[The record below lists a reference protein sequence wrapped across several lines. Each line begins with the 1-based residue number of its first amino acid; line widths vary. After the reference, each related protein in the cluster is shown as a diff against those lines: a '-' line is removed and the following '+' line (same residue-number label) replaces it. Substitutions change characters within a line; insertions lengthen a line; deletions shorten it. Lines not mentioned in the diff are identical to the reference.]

1 MPQQLIDLAQVAPD
15 RARSADVAAARQA
28 LPRFAQQVR
37 AAVAAR
43 RPANLTQA
51 GNSVQVEP
59 GGRTFTTISAALAS
73 ISDASVE
80 KQYVLY
86 ISPGTY
92 NETVT
97 CKPWVFLQGN
107 SPADTIVTAA
117 APGDYGSKGTVK
129 GASHAAIQNLTV
141 QSQGSGWGCW
151 AVAVDCQN
159 VDTFDIENC
168 TLASIDTVGGANM
181 IGLAVDYAGGAS
193 GSKLYVAYTQVLAN
207 CVAGQ
212 SQPLAL
218 LAFSG
223 SFVQVTE
230 SKVIAQGGSQGWGGA
245 SNGGSNLTL
254 DNSYVQGAGFSL
266 NIPDYNSTCIA
277 NQCQLDGP
285 VQNGVVVNP

>member
-1 MPQQLIDLAQVAPD
+1 MPEQMIDLTQATPDRTRRADTDQARQGLASFAAQV
-15 RARSADVAAARQA
+15 Q
-28 LPRFAQQVR
+28 

-43 RPANLTQA
+43 RPASLAQA

-59 GGRTFTTISAALAS
+59 GGQTFTTISAALAS
-73 ISDASVE
+73 ITDASVS

-86 ISPGTY
+86 VSPGTY
-92 NETVT
+92 NETFT
-97 CKPWVFLQGN
+97 CKPWVFVQGTDPSN
-107 SPADTIVTAA
+107 TIVTAA
-117 APGDYGSKGTVK
+117 APSDFGAKGTIK

-159 VDTFDIENC
+159 VESFDIENC
-168 TLASIDTVGGANM
+168 ILVSLDNVGGANM

-230 SKVIAQGGSQGWGGA
+230 GKLIAQGGSPGWGGA
-245 SNGGSNLTL
+245 SNGGSNLTV

-266 NIPDYNSTCIA
+266 NIPDYNSTCVA
-277 NQCQLDGP
+277 NQCQLVGP
-285 VQNGVVVNP
+285 VQSGVVVNP